1 MNLKSKKIIFL
12 FNESKNFNIRAHF
25 AEIMLKQQAL
35 LTIIAK
41 KSDDYSLENGY
52 DFYPINFNRTGINIF
67 KDIYVAIK
75 LFILIKK
82 IKPDLT
88 VSFMVKPSILA
99 LASHFFYRK
108 GKLLAIFTGLGFSFR
123 SQTKLAKMIRFFII
137 PFLYI
142 TLRKRGNHL
151 ATLNDDD
158 RAIMQRLTKLGNDK
172 ILLLE
177 SGEGVDIHQFKPR
190 KKNPKHKTIIIVA
203 LMRLLYEKGIIE
215 LLKAGEI
222 LQKKGLDFCLNIYG
236 EIDKNPNSLTLMQM
250 KYYQKH
256 HAANFLGFGNA
267 QEIYNS
273 ANIVVLPSY
282 HEGLPTCLLEA
293 ASCGLPIIA
302 TDIAGS
308 RKICLDKKTGLLVPA
323 RDEIALATAMEKL
336 ILDRPKREIYGKAGY
351 HHIHQNFTKKIS
363 ATNFLQLIHKI
374 IA

>member
-12 FNESKNFNIRAHF
+12 FNESKNLNIRNHF
-25 AEIMLKQQAL
+25 AEIILKQQAL

-41 KSDDYSLENGY
+41 KSDDYSLENTC
-52 DFYPINFNRTGINIF
+52 DFYPINFNRTSINIF

-88 VSFMVKPSILA
+88 VSFMIKPSILA

-108 GKLLAIFTGLGFSFR
+108 GKLLAIFTGLGFVFR

-142 TLRKRGNHL
+142 TLRSKGHHL

-158 RAIMQRLTKLGNDK
+158 RAVMQRLTKLGRDK

-190 KKNPKHKTIIIVA
+190 QKNPEHKTIIIVA

-222 LQKKGLDFCLNIYG
+222 LQKKRLNFCLNIYG
-236 EIDKNPNSLTLMQM
+236 EIDENPNSLTLAEM
-250 KYYQKH
+250 KHYQKH
-256 HAANFLGFGNA
+256 HAANFLGFGNPH
-267 QEIYNS
+267 EIYNS
-273 ANIVVLPSY
+273 ADIVVLPSY
-282 HEGLPTCLLEA
+282 HEGLPTSLLEA

-308 RKICLDKKTGLLVPA
+308 REICLDKKTGLLVPV
-323 RDEIALATAMEKL
+323 RDEIALASAMEKL
-336 ILDRPKREIYGKAGY
+336 ILDRPAREIYGKAGY
-351 HHIHQNFTKKIS
+351 HHIRQNFTKEIS
-363 ATNFLQLIHKI
+363 ATNFLHLTHKI